1 MWKTGSPILH
11 MAEILPI
18 QPSSWLHLQP
28 EIQATFWKKRKTI
41 KPFGLQMKSTLQESK
56 IPLNNIHESTF
67 PQTLPWIIK
76 ISKVILEVN
85 EHSKT
90 KTHPSTY
97 QEKFNNIL
105 QHHPNHLYVFMD
117 GSKYNNKAACA
128 AVLNKTIL
136 RKALPMESSIFTA
149 EARAIDLALNI
160 ILNIKHKKFII
171 FSDSFSVLLS
181 LRNKNFRILL
191 SLNCWVD

>member
-1 MWKTGSPILH
+1 
-11 MAEILPI
+11 
-18 QPSSWLHLQP
+18 
-28 EIQATFWKKRKTI
+28 
-41 KPFGLQMKSTLQESK
+41 MKSTLQESK

-90 KTHPSTY
+90 RTHPSTY

-171 FSDSFSVLLS
+171 FSDSFSILLS
-181 LRNKNFRILL
+181 LRNKNFWILL